1 MVRGMSLILE
11 IPLDPDG
18 GIIRCTYI
26 LNVPEGKLDLAKCNL
41 VATSCAGIHRLRAS
55 RVVWQVYRKE
65 LRSSGLLPTQ
75 FSMVIA
81 MALLGPVSISNLAEV
96 LVMDRTTLS
105 RNLKP
110 LERQRPIGIEPG
122 EDQRQRIL
130 PLTEQGEERL
140 AHALPL
146 WEQAQARV
154 VKRLGEE
161 RYINLLAE
169 LSATV
174 ELMRTEQFFER
185 NMYLHL
191 IPANNVKSKFCLY
204 KCNDTG

>member
-1 MVRGMSLILE
+1 
-11 IPLDPDG
+11 
-18 GIIRCTYI
+18 
-26 LNVPEGKLDLAKCNL
+26 
-41 VATSCAGIHRLRAS
+41 
-55 RVVWQVYRKE
+55 
-65 LRSSGLLPTQ
+65 
-75 FSMVIA
+75 

-110 LERQRPIGIEPG
+110 LERQRLIGIEPG
-122 EDQRQRIL
+122 EDQRQRIV

-161 RYINLLAE
+161 RYINLLLE

-174 ELMRTEQFFER
+174 ELIRT
-185 NMYLHL
+185 
-191 IPANNVKSKFCLY
+191 
-204 KCNDTG
+204 G

>member
-1 MVRGMSLILE
+1 MIL
-11 IPLDPDG
+11 DG
-18 GIIRCTYI
+18 GIVRCIYI

-41 VATSCAGIHRLRAS
+41 VATSCAGIHLLRAS
-55 RVVWQVYRKE
+55 RVVSQVYRKE

-110 LERQRPIGIEPG
+110 LDRQRLIGIEPG
-122 EDQRQRIL
+122 EDQRQRIV

-161 RYINLLAE
+161 RCINLLLE

-174 ELMRTEQFFER
+174 ELIRT
-185 NMYLHL
+185 
-191 IPANNVKSKFCLY
+191 
-204 KCNDTG
+204 G